1 MTQPPMTN
9 SVFFCFQVHLE
20 NLSVCI
26 YTKNQKS
33 SRSVPSP
40 SHHPLTRKPSHLSPG
55 KSFTNPPWQCKCPE
69 GESAH
74 QTLSEW
80 EEAVFNGS
88 ERLAWQQMGVQL
100 ARLSLL
106 ELEAILH
113 PTATCPA
120 GLMPPQHLAKPLHVM
135 IRVQDGRHRNFL
147 LHLSDHWREASTN
160 GGICSHLT
168 EEWCFQTS

>member
-9 SVFFCFQVHLE
+9 SVFFCFQVYLE

-26 YTKNQKS
+26 CTENQKR
-33 SRSVPSP
+33 SRRVPSP
-40 SHHPLTRKPSHLSPG
+40 SHHAITRKPLHLSPCRQAFHKPSLTVWVPWG
-55 KSFTNPPWQCKCPE
+55 RIASPNPLWMRRGC
-69 GESAH
+69 
-74 QTLSEW
+74 
-80 EEAVFNGS
+80 FNGS

-106 ELEAILH
+106 ELEAIH
-113 PTATCPA
+113 RPTATCPA

-147 LHLSDHWREASTN
+147 LHLSDHWRE
-160 GGICSHLT
+160 
-168 EEWCFQTS
+168 